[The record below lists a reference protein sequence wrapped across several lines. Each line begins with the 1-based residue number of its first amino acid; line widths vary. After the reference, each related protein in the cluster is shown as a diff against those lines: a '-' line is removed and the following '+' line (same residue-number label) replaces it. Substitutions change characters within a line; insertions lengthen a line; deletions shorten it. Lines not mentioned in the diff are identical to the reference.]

1 MKKILVLMAAIVLT
15 SCSQSK
21 IAYIDV
27 EDLMKEYEGTIALEE
42 SLKAKQEVIA
52 KELDSIGAPFQQK
65 VQQYY
70 QNAQNMSAAKRAE
83 TEQALQQ
90 EQQML
95 QARQQQASQ
104 ELQNENVAKSEVI
117 MKRIDSLVAD
127 YAKANKFDLILGTSG
142 NGTVMYG
149 SDALNVTSNIL
160 EILNNDF
167 AK

>member
-1 MKKILVLMAAIVLT
+1 MAAIVFT

-27 EDLMKEYEGTIALEE
+27 EELMKEYEGSKALEVT
-42 SLKAKQEVIA
+42 LKAKQEQMA

-65 VQQYY
+65 VQAYY
-70 QNAQNMSAAKRAE
+70 ENAQKMSAAKRAE

-90 EQQML
+90 ENQML

-117 MKRIDSLVAD
+117 MKRIDGLVED
-127 YAKANKFDLILGTSG
+127 YAKTNKLDLILGTSE

-149 SDALNVTSNIL
+149 NETLNITSNIL
-160 EILNNDF
+160 EILNDDYS
-167 AK
+167 K

>member
-1 MKKILVLMAAIVLT
+1 MKKILVLLAAIVLT

-27 EDLMKEYEGTIALEE
+27 EELMKEYEGSKALEVT
-42 SLKAKQEVIA
+42 LKAKQEKMA

-65 VQQYY
+65 VQAYY
-70 QNAQNMSAAKRAE
+70 ENAQKMPAAKRAE
-83 TEQALQQ
+83 AEQALQQ
-90 EQQML
+90 ENQML

-117 MKRIDSLVAD
+117 MKRIDSLVED
-127 YAKANKFDLILGTSG
+127 YAKTNKLDLILGTSE

-149 SDALNVTSNIL
+149 NETLNITSNIL
-160 EILNNDF
+160 EILNNDYS
-167 AK
+167 K